1 MTSPTDDHSDR
12 HADKFNDPRAEFT
25 RRGILLGVGVA
36 LFGIGGAALSIW
48 ARRTRLEQST
58 QFWGPEVIEAFQLA
72 AEIHLISQPDQPA
85 SEAQPLRL
93 TGMPGLGHLRHL
105 LLDDRSYI
113 WDSVRDEPIRS
124 RLNESSC
131 MTLWFSDPEA
141 KRFPDAK
148 VIIDLDQ
155 GWIGKQDGNQ
165 QVQLAERFRNALPAF
180 LKRIADFEPLRV
192 EMREKKLAEDQ

>member
-25 RRGILLGVGVA
+25 RRGILLGVGVV

-85 SEAQPLRL
+85 SKVEPLRL

-105 LLDDRSYI
+105 LLDDRSYV
-113 WDSVRDEPIRS
+113 WDSVREEPIRS
-124 RLNESSC
+124 RLNKSSC

-165 QVQLAERFRNALPAF
+165 QVRLAERFRNALPAF

-192 EMREKKLAEDQ
+192 EMREKKRAEDQ

>member
-12 HADKFNDPRAEFT
+12 HADKFNDPRAAFT
-25 RRGILLGVGVA
+25 RRGILLGVAVV

-85 SEAQPLRL
+85 SETQPLRL

-105 LLDDRSYI
+105 LLDDRSYV
-113 WDSVRDEPIRS
+113 WDSVREAPIRS

-165 QVQLAERFRNALPAF
+165 QVRLAERFRNALPAF